1 MGFSPDTFRALPE
14 DVRAALLDFRLQ
26 QGLDWKER
34 LQLAWYNGR
43 YPTGCESGHLQ
54 QLRNHP
60 QWGPWAYAVLNDEA
74 PLTDEM
80 AAEYGF
86 KSPLKLKVSKFYPVD
101 VDRKVIYDAPEARE
115 RDVAARWP
123 SNVIGLPGKRLNAEA
138 VYRKEFTVEAGVP
151 NPRPGVGSF
160 RNPSM

>member
-1 MGFSPDTFRALPE
+1 MSVLHTLPE

-34 LQLAWYNGR
+34 LLLAWYNGR
-43 YPTGCESGHLQ
+43 YPAGCESGLLQ
-54 QLRNHP
+54 GLRNHP
-60 QWGPWAYAVLNDEA
+60 TWGPWAYQVLNDEA

-80 AAEYGF
+80 AAEFGF
-86 KSPLKLKVSKFYPVD
+86 KSPLKLKVTKFYPVD

-123 SNVIGLPGKRLNAEA
+123 SGVIGLPGKRLNAES
-138 VYRKEFTVEAGVP
+138 VYRKDFTLEADVQS
-151 NPRPGVGSF
+151 PRPASRPS